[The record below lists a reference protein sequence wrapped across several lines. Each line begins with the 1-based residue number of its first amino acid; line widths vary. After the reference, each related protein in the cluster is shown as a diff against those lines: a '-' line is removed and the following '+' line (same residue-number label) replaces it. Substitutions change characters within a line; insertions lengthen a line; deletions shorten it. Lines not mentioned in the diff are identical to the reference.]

1 MFVQSHP
8 ALVALPTTSVL
19 VEVMMLVVPLKLHVR
34 ARNDAA
40 LGSRDVV
47 KVPLYPPN
55 ILNSDYSSCTAKTC
69 GNTHNGSIF
78 HHLAGVKM
86 H

>member
-19 VEVMMLVVPLKLHVR
+19 VEVMMLVVLLKLHVR

-47 KVPLYPPN
+47 KVPL
-55 ILNSDYSSCTAKTC
+55 
-69 GNTHNGSIF
+69 
-78 HHLAGVKM
+78 
-86 H
+86 